1 MRYVFFVLFSLCL
14 LVSCNNQP
22 TLVNQPP
29 PKVQVVALQQQ
40 EITIEKDFVGQVY
53 GYKDIPIRTR
63 VEGYLENMY
72 FEEGSYVE
80 KGKLLYLVD
89 PNPLKESVNAAQSE
103 LARSEINR
111 DRAISDL
118 NRIQPLAE
126 INAVSQKDLDA
137 AVAERKGSEAMVA
150 AAKAKL
156 KLSQINLGYSSIS
169 APVDGII
176 GKTLAQQGEFVGR
189 SPNPII
195 LNTVSTVD
203 SLRVE
208 FFVTENDYL
217 AWVNHTKNNQGT
229 NTNELQLILSDGSV
243 FPYKGKVKFINREV
257 DAVTGT
263 ILIQS
268 IFPNPDRLLR
278 PGQFARVRAAVK
290 TIPNALLVP
299 QRCVNEIQGNFSVM
313 RIKENG
319 EVAQVNINLGP
330 AYKDYFIV
338 NEGLSPNDQ
347 VIYEG
352 LQRAKNGSMVEAELI
367 EFKSQ
372 VKAE

>member
-22 TLVNQPP
+22 TLVNQPT

-217 AWVNHTKNNQGT
+217 AWVNHTKNDQGT

>member
-22 TLVNQPP
+22 TLVNQPT

-217 AWVNHTKNNQGT
+217 AWVNHTKNDQGT

-290 TIPNALLVP
+290 TIPNTLLVP

>member
-126 INAVSQKDLDA
+126 INAVSKKDLDA
-137 AVAERKGSEAMVA
+137 VVAERKGSEAMVA

-217 AWVNHTKNNQGT
+217 AWVNHTKNDQGT

>member
-126 INAVSQKDLDA
+126 INAVSKKDLDA

-217 AWVNHTKNNQGT
+217 AWVNHTKNDQGT

>member
-330 AYKDYFIV
+330 VYRDYFIV
-338 NEGLSPNDQ
+338 NEGLSPNDL

-352 LQRAKNGSMVEAELI
+352 LQRANNGSMVEAELI
-367 EFKSQ
+367 EFISQ

>member
-126 INAVSQKDLDA
+126 INAVSKKDLDA
-137 AVAERKGSEAMVA
+137 VVAERKGSEAMVA

>member
-1 MRYVFFVLFSLCL
+1 M
-14 LVSCNNQP
+14 
-22 TLVNQPP
+22 
-29 PKVQVVALQQQ
+29 
-40 EITIEKDFVGQVY
+40 
-53 GYKDIPIRTR
+53 
-63 VEGYLENMY
+63 
-72 FEEGSYVE
+72 
-80 KGKLLYLVD
+80 
-89 PNPLKESVNAAQSE
+89 
-103 LARSEINR
+103 
-111 DRAISDL
+111 
-118 NRIQPLAE
+118 
-126 INAVSQKDLDA
+126 
-137 AVAERKGSEAMVA
+137 
-150 AAKAKL
+150 
-156 KLSQINLGYSSIS
+156 
-169 APVDGII
+169 
-176 GKTLAQQGEFVGR
+176 
-189 SPNPII
+189 
-195 LNTVSTVD
+195 
-203 SLRVE
+203 
-208 FFVTENDYL
+208 
-217 AWVNHTKNNQGT
+217 NHTKNNQGT

-330 AYKDYFIV
+330 VYRDYFIV
-338 NEGLSPNDQ
+338 NEGLSPNDL

-352 LQRAKNGSMVEAELI
+352 LQRANNGSMVEAELI
-367 EFKSQ
+367 EFISQ